1 MSEWH
6 EDDCMLSKEYRD
18 GNYLLDV
25 DHIRYLETANLLSNY
40 IVKGYIQKINLAIYQ
55 AILNFEK
62 TAEVKL
68 SVNTKS
74 MEELRIYEYFMYYM
88 KKQQLSINSEK
99 LDYYNNTATIIIGW
113 K

>member
-6 EDDCMLSKEYRD
+6 KDDCMLSKEYID
-18 GNYLLDV
+18 GNYLVDL

-40 IVKGYIQKINLAIYQ
+40 IVKAYIQKINLAIYH

-68 SVNTKS
+68 SVNTKN
-74 MEELRIYEYFMYYM
+74 MEELRIYEYFMYYI
-88 KKQQLSINSEK
+88 KKQQLIIDKEE
-99 LDYYNNTATIIIGW
+99 LDYEKNTATIVIGW